1 MIDDFLTYLERIKKY
16 SSHTVDAYRRD
27 LLQWEAFVQKD
38 GGDGIIDAD
47 RNEVRAWVVSLV
59 ESGISNRTVNRKLSS
74 LKSYYKYV
82 MRSGRIKANPA
93 ALVETL
99 KTPKRLSRV
108 VAPNE
113 MRELFDASHF
123 EEGFAG
129 KRDRALLMV
138 LYGTGIRLAEL
149 IGLQWMDWSSGRS
162 ELQVT
167 GKGNKQRV
175 IPLVDEVQYEL
186 VALREATVE
195 EFGSLRDVIFVTN
208 KGQKLYPKFVY
219 RTVNNYL
226 GQVSSVEV
234 KSPHVLRHTFATHLL
249 EKGADLN
256 ALKELLGH
264 AGLAATQIYTHNSA
278 EKLKEVFNRSH
289 PRGQ

>member
-1 MIDDFLTYLERIKKY
+1 MITEFITYLEKIKKY
-16 SSHTVDAYRRD
+16 SQNTVEAYRRD
-27 LLQWEAFVQKD
+27 LLQWEGFISEN
-38 GGDGIIDAD
+38 GGTDYIHAD

-59 ESGISNRTVNRKLSS
+59 ESEISNRSVNRKLSS
-74 LKSYYKYV
+74 LKSFYKYV
-82 MRSGRIKANPA
+82 MRKGLIKSNPA

-108 VAPNE
+108 VSIRE
-113 MRELFDASHF
+113 MRDLFDQSFF
-123 EEGFAG
+123 ESTFEGF
-129 KRDRALLMV
+129 RDRALLMV
-138 LYGTGIRLAEL
+138 LYGTGIRLSEL
-149 IGLQWMDWSSGRS
+149 LGLKWEDWSQSKS

-167 GKGNKQRV
+167 GKGNKQRI
-175 IPLVDEVQYEL
+175 IPLVDEVQNEL
-186 VALREATVE
+186 VALKEATCE
-195 EFGSLRDVIFVTN
+195 EFGDLRKVIFVTN

-219 RTVNNYL
+219 RKVNNYL
-226 GQVSSVEV
+226 SQVSSVEV

-264 AGLAATQIYTHNSA
+264 AGLAATQVYTHNSA

>member
-149 IGLQWMDWSSGRS
+149 IGLEWADWSSGRS

-208 KGQKLYPKFVY
+208 RGQKLYPKFVY